1 MDGKY
6 LSLTSFRRD
15 GHGVA
20 TPVWFVQ
27 EDGTL
32 YVRTDG
38 NSFKAKRIA
47 RNPSV
52 TIAECSASGRLRGE
66 PVSARAEILRNGKG
80 EHVDELMGRKYR
92 FDRILILPIYNAVQ
106 RLRGR
111 RTREEDPIVL
121 AISPN

>member
-6 LSLTSFRRD
+6 VSLTSFKRD
-15 GHGVA
+15 GIGVA

-27 EDGTL
+27 EDGRL

-52 TIAECSASGRLRGE
+52 TIAQCSASGRLRGE
-66 PVSARAEILRNGKG
+66 PVPARAEILRNGKG

-92 FDRILILPIYNAVQ
+92 LDRILILPIYNAVQ

-111 RTREEDPIVL
+111 HSGDEDPVIV
-121 AISPN
+121 AITPE